1 MCAQVFKAIKLL
13 LGKLEKA
20 SEDPESAM
28 NQAAGMSHSY
38 DVIDANIF
46 HRKLMWFHRRK
57 TDTTQIPPQRN

>member
-20 SEDPESAM
+20 SEDPVSAM

-46 HRKLMWFHRRK
+46 HRKLM
-57 TDTTQIPPQRN
+57 

>member
-1 MCAQVFKAIKLL
+1 MQFVPCVFCVFMCVQVFKAIKLF

-46 HRKLMWFHRRK
+46 HRKLM
-57 TDTTQIPPQRN
+57 